1 MFASQIV
8 STESQVMAGILFLS
22 LVTIE
27 SGGAFMLRVVRGRQP
42 ATELQRSFFRA
53 GHAHAGMFV
62 TLALVSQ
69 LFVDATDLD
78 GGFAWVARSGIAIA
92 AIVMPAAFFLSVIG
106 RDATEPNRL
115 VVLLPVGA
123 AFLAVGAVTLG
134 VGLLAAA

>member
-1 MFASQIV
+1 
-8 STESQVMAGILFLS
+8 MAGILFLS

-42 ATELQRSFFRA
+42 ATDLQRTFFRA

-69 LFVDATDLD
+69 VFVDATDLT
-78 GGFAWVARSGIAIA
+78 GATAWVARTGIAVA
-92 AIVMPAAFFLSVIG
+92 AILMPAAFFLSVLG

-123 AFLAVGAVTLG
+123 AFLAVGAATLG
-134 VGLLAAA
+134 IGLLAAA

>member
-1 MFASQIV
+1 MLSN
-8 STESQVMAGILFLS
+8 ESQVMAGILFLS

-42 ATELQRSFFRA
+42 ATDLQRTFFRA

-69 LFVDATDLD
+69 VFVDATDLS
-78 GGFAWVARSGIAIA
+78 GVAEWVARSGIAVA
-92 AIVMPAAFFLSVIG
+92 AILMPAAFFLSVLG

-115 VVLLPVGA
+115 AVLLPVGA
-123 AFLAVGAVTLG
+123 TFLAVGAATLG
-134 VGLLAAA
+134 IGLLAAA

>member
-1 MFASQIV
+1 MS
-8 STESQVMAGILFLS
+8 SESQVMAGILFLS
-22 LVTIE
+22 LVAVE

-69 LFVDATDLD
+69 LFVDATDLS

-92 AIVMPAAFFLSVIG
+92 AILMPAAFFLSALG

-123 AFLAVGAVTLG
+123 AFLAVGAATLG